1 MTTTPDFLPV
11 ASEPAAAELAPQTR
25 SAQRHAEAETHL
37 TNLRAIEEME
47 AYIRNAAPG
56 AALSVEGFEEHLAS
70 VNIA

>member
-1 MTTTPDFLPV
+1 MTTTPDVLP
-11 ASEPAAAELAPQTR
+11 AAPEPAASIRAAR
-25 SAQRHAEAETHL
+25 RHAEAETHL

-56 AALSVEGFEEHLAS
+56 ATLSVEGFEEHLAS

>member
-1 MTTTPDFLPV
+1 MTTTPDTT
-11 ASEPAAAELAPQTR
+11 AAAAEPDVETR
-25 SAQRHAEAETHL
+25 SSRRHADAEMHL

-56 AALSVEGFEEHLAS
+56 VALSVEGFEAHLAS